1 MIHISIEAETASEAR
16 KQMSEL
22 LGKCGSI
29 TMTKDGAI
37 SIAAGEMGSGAFAQT
52 AEEPAGAAEAAEPVA
67 PAEPVNAEQPEPEA
81 PAEPVTAGQPEPETP
96 AVTAEQARA
105 ALNELRKK
113 KGTDALRAVFN
124 RYHVASFP
132 ELKPEVYGAL
142 LTEVKEEMKDA

>member
-16 KQMSEL
+16 KQMREL
-22 LGKCGSI
+22 LGEIGSI
-29 TMTKDGAI
+29 AMTNDGATNI
-37 SIAAGEMGSGAFAQT
+37 TYGEPESSAFAQA
-52 AEEPAGAAEAAEPVA
+52 AEEPAGAAETAETAA
-67 PAEPVNAEQPEPEA
+67 PAEPVAA
-81 PAEPVTAGQPEPETP
+81 VQPEPETP

-132 ELKPEVYGAL
+132 ELKREVYGAL
-142 LTEVKEEMKDA
+142 LTEVKEELKDD

>member
-16 KQMSEL
+16 KQMREL
-22 LGKCGSI
+22 LGESGSI
-29 TMTKDGAI
+29 AMTKDGAI
-37 SIAAGEMGSGAFAQT
+37 SITCGEPESSAFAQT
-52 AEEPAGAAEAAEPVA
+52 AAETTETSARV
-67 PAEPVNAEQPEPEA
+67 
-81 PAEPVTAGQPEPETP
+81 EPVTAAETAETSAPSEPAATVQPEPETP

-142 LTEVKEEMKDA
+142 LTEVKEELKDA

>member
-29 TMTKDGAI
+29 TVTKDGAI

-67 PAEPVNAEQPEPEA
+67 PAEPVTAEQPEPEA
-81 PAEPVTAGQPEPETP
+81 PA
-96 AVTAEQARA
+96 VTAEQVRA

-142 LTEVKEEMKDA
+142 LTEVKEELKDA